1 MRRRRCDP
9 SARNSPAPGA
19 ERVAGLFLT
28 RGDTPDAKAI
38 AARAEAQFAAS
49 GLSQPTALS
58 LPGWQVRHWGYAK
71 GGPDTLLIEGE
82 DFAAIA
88 GTMTLDGVM
97 GREALSRLIAMLADG
112 RIDWQRVAGQFVALV
127 RSAGRSWLFTDFFAA
142 FQLFRSESDM
152 VLSTSLLAALEALPR
167 VRFDAQGVYEFAFNV
182 VPIGDDTVFEELKLL
197 GPGTLLELTEGGA
210 KAHPLA
216 KPLPDRT
223 DDRPPAERLA
233 IHRNLLTQAVADHV
247 RAFGNAIHCP
257 LSGGLDSR
265 LLLAAFRASG
275 ATPYVYVYGPAISE
289 DVQIARAIAAAEG
302 FAIEWID
309 KEAAP
314 LPPDAFADQVTAN
327 FAGFDA
333 LPTFGNIFDNGG
345 HLAAR
350 NHRHPPGGLAAS
362 GGCGEVYRDFF
373 YMADRPS
380 SADAVARTFF
390 ARFVASDATDAFDRH
405 AFVARI
411 AAKLGDAV
419 GSKDGRLSRTQV
431 EQLYPRIRCRSLF
444 GREISLESRLGAYFM
459 PFLDHRIAA
468 EALTLPMPLKQAGRF
483 ETALLNAIDPA
494 LARHLSTYGHD
505 FTAGP
510 NRAHRF
516 GEWATRIRPAWL
528 RQQSYA
534 LQRRRGAMG
543 DEHGGL
549 LSRDY
554 MGRVI
559 DLDFPAMRR
568 FFRVDAITDSAVW
581 RRVACLEY
589 LAGRLGERLVP

>member
-1 MRRRRCDP
+1 M
-9 SARNSPAPGA
+9 
-19 ERVAGLFLT
+19 AGLFLT
-28 RGDTPDAKAI
+28 HGRTPEAHAL

-49 GLSQPTALS
+49 GFGEPTALT

-71 GGPDTLLIEGE
+71 GGHDTLLVDGD

-88 GTMTLDGVM
+88 GTMTVDGHM
-97 GREALSRLIAMLADG
+97 GREALARLIAMLPDG
-112 RIDWQRVAGQFVALV
+112 AIDWQRVAGQFVALV
-127 RSAGRSWLFTDFFAA
+127 RSAGRTWLFTDFFAA
-142 FQLFRSESDM
+142 FQLFRSEDDA
-152 VLSTSLLAALEALPR
+152 VLSTSLLAALDALPR
-167 VRFDAQGVYEFAFNV
+167 LRFDAQGVYEFAFNV
-182 VPIGDDTVFEELKLL
+182 VPVGDDTVFEEQKLL
-197 GPGTLLELTEGGA
+197 GPGTLLELTGGGTR
-210 KAHPLA
+210 AHPLA

-223 DDRPPAERLA
+223 DSRPLAERLVT
-233 IHRNLLTQAVADHV
+233 HRDLLARTVEDHV
-247 RAFGNAIHCP
+247 RAFGDAIHCP

-265 LLLAAFRASG
+265 LLLGAFRASG
-275 ATPYVYVYGPAISE
+275 AAPHVYVYGPAASE
-289 DVQIARAIAAAEG
+289 DVRIARAIAAAEG
-302 FAIEWID
+302 FDIEWID

-314 LPPDAFADQVTAN
+314 LPPDAFAEQVAAN
-327 FAGFDA
+327 FVSFDA

-350 NHRHPPGGLAAS
+350 DHRHAPGGLAAS
-362 GGCGEVYRDFF
+362 GGCGEIYRDFF
-373 YMADRPS
+373 YMADRRS

-390 ARFVASDATDAFDRH
+390 ARFVASDATDAFDPH
-405 AFVARI
+405 EFVARI
-411 AAKLGDAV
+411 ATKLGEAAR
-419 GSKDGRLSRTQV
+419 SQDGRLSRTQV

-459 PFLDHRIAA
+459 PFLDHRIVA

-483 ETALLNAIDPA
+483 EGALLNAIDPA
-494 LARHLSTYGHD
+494 LARHPSTYGHS
-505 FTAGP
+505 FAESP

-516 GEWATRIRPAWL
+516 GEWTTRIRPTWL

-534 LQRRRGAMG
+534 LQRRRRAMG

-549 LSRDY
+549 LSPDY

-559 DLDFPAMRR
+559 DLEFPAMRR

-589 LAGRLGERLVP
+589 LAARLGSKLA

>member
-1 MRRRRCDP
+1 M
-9 SARNSPAPGA
+9 
-19 ERVAGLFLT
+19 AGLFLT
-28 RGDTPDAKAI
+28 RGRKPETQTI
-38 AARAEAQFAAS
+38 VARAEAQFAAS
-49 GLSQPTALS
+49 GLGQPTALT
-58 LPGWQVRHWGYAK
+58 LPGWQVRHWDYAK
-71 GGPDTLLIEGE
+71 GGPDTLLIDGD

-88 GTMTLDGVM
+88 GTMTVDGHM
-97 GREALSRLIAMLADG
+97 GHEALARLIAMLADG
-112 RIDWQRVAGQFVALV
+112 AIDWQRVAGQFVALV
-127 RSAGRSWLFTDFFAA
+127 RSAGRTWLFTDFFAA
-142 FQLFRSESDM
+142 FQLFRSEDDA
-152 VLSTSLLAALEALPR
+152 VLSTSLLAALDALPR

-197 GPGTLLELTEGGA
+197 APGTLLELTEGGA
-210 KAHPLA
+210 RAHPLA

-223 DDRPPAERLA
+223 DDRPLAKRLA
-233 IHRNLLTQAVADHV
+233 THRDLLARTVEDHV
-247 RAFGNAIHCP
+247 RAFGDAIHCP

-265 LLLAAFRASG
+265 LLLGAFRASG
-275 ATPYVYVYGPAISE
+275 AAPHVYVYGPAASE

-302 FAIEWID
+302 FAVEWID

-314 LPPDAFADQVTAN
+314 LSPDAFAEQVAEN

-390 ARFVASDATDAFDRH
+390 ARFVASDATDAFDPH
-405 AFVARI
+405 EFVSRI
-411 AAKLGDAV
+411 ATKLGDAA
-419 GSKDGRLSRTQV
+419 GSADGRLSRTRV

-459 PFLDHRIAA
+459 PFLDHRIVA
-468 EALTLPMPLKQAGRF
+468 EALKLPMPLKQAGRF
-483 ETALLNAIDPA
+483 EGALLNSIDPA
-494 LARHLSTYGHD
+494 LARHPSTYGHN
-505 FTAGP
+505 FAQPP
-510 NRAHRF
+510 NRAHRLA
-516 GEWATRIRPAWL
+516 EWTTRIRPTWL

-559 DLDFPAMRR
+559 DLEFPAMRR
-568 FFRVDAITDSAVW
+568 FFRVDAITDSSVW

-589 LAGRLGERLVP
+589 LAGWLGSKLA

>member
-1 MRRRRCDP
+1 M
-9 SARNSPAPGA
+9 
-19 ERVAGLFLT
+19 AGLFLT
-28 RGDTPDAKAI
+28 RGHTPEAQAI

-49 GLSQPTALS
+49 GFGPPTAPT

-71 GGPDTLLIEGE
+71 GGPDTLLIDGE

-88 GTMTLDGVM
+88 GTMTVDGLM
-97 GREALSRLIAMLADG
+97 GRAALARLIAMMAG
-112 RIDWQRVAGQFVALV
+112 GTINWQRIGGQFTALV
-127 RSAGRSWLFTDFFAA
+127 RSADRTWLFTDFFAA
-142 FQLFRSESDM
+142 FQLFRSEGDA
-152 VLSTSLLAALEALPR
+152 VLSTALLATLEALPR
-167 VRFDAQGVYEFAFNV
+167 IRFDAQGVYEFAFNV

-197 GPGTLLELTEGGA
+197 GPGTLLELTEGGTR
-210 KAHPLA
+210 AHPLA

-223 DDRPPAERLA
+223 DDHPLADRLA
-233 IHRNLLTQAVADHV
+233 THRDLLARTVEDHV

-265 LLLAAFRASG
+265 LLLGAFRASG
-275 ATPYVYVYGPAISE
+275 ATPHVYVYGPAASD

-314 LPPDAFADQVTAN
+314 LPPDAFADQVAAN

-350 NHRHPPGGLAAS
+350 DHRHPPGGLAAS

-390 ARFVASDATDAFDRH
+390 ARFLSSDTTDGFDAH
-405 AFVARI
+405 AFIARI
-411 AAKLGDAV
+411 AKKLGEAV
-419 GSKDGRLSRTQV
+419 GSADGRLSRTQV

-459 PFLDHRIAA
+459 PFLDHRIVA
-468 EALTLPMPLKQAGRF
+468 EALTLPMPLKRAGRF
-483 ETALLNAIDPA
+483 EGALLNAIDPV
-494 LARHLSTYGHD
+494 LASHPSTYGHS
-505 FTAGP
+505 FARP
-510 NRAHRF
+510 PSRAHRF
-516 GEWATRIRPAWL
+516 AEWSTRIRPVWL

-549 LSRDY
+549 LDAEY
-554 MGRVI
+554 MSRVI
-559 DLDFPAMRR
+559 DLEFPAMRQ
-568 FFRVDAITDSAVW
+568 FFHVDAITDSAVW

-589 LAGRLGERLVP
+589 LAGRLGGKIASP

>member
-1 MRRRRCDP
+1 
-9 SARNSPAPGA
+9 
-19 ERVAGLFLT
+19 VAGLFLT
-28 RGDTPDAKAI
+28 RGHTPQAQAI
-38 AARAEAQFAAS
+38 VARAEAQFAAS
-49 GLSQPTALS
+49 GLSHPTALA

-82 DFAAIA
+82 DFAAVA
-88 GTMTLDGVM
+88 GTMTVDGLM
-97 GREALSRLIAMLADG
+97 GREALARLITMMADG
-112 RIDWQRVAGQFVALV
+112 AIDWQRVAGQFVALV
-127 RSAGRSWLFTDFFAA
+127 RSAGRTWLFTDFFAA
-142 FQLFRSESDM
+142 FQLFRSEGDT
-152 VLSTSLLAALEALPR
+152 VLSTSMLAALDALPL

-182 VPIGDDTVFEELKLL
+182 VPIGDDTVFEKLKLL
-197 GPGTLLELTEGGA
+197 GSATLLELTEDGT

-223 DDRPPAERLA
+223 DDRPLTERMA
-233 IHRNLLTQAVADHV
+233 IHRDLLGATVDDHV

-265 LLLAAFRASG
+265 LLLGAFRASG
-275 ATPYVYVYGPAISE
+275 AAPHVYVYGPATSE
-289 DVQIARAIAAAEG
+289 DVRIARTIAAAEG

-314 LPPDAFADQVTAN
+314 LPPDAFAEQVAAN

-350 NHRHPPGGLAAS
+350 DHRHPAGGLAAS

-390 ARFVASDATDAFDRH
+390 ARFVASDATDAFDPH
-405 AFVARI
+405 GFVARI
-411 AAKLGDAV
+411 AAKLSEAAE
-419 GSKDGRLSRTQV
+419 SEDGRLTRTQV

-444 GREISLESRLGAYFM
+444 GREISLEARLGAYFM
-459 PFLDHRIAA
+459 PFLDHRIVA
-468 EALTLPMPLKQAGRF
+468 EALTLPMPMKQAGRF
-483 ETALLNAIDPA
+483 EGALLNAIDPA
-494 LARHLSTYGHD
+494 LARHPSTYGHD
-505 FTAGP
+505 FKAGP

-516 GEWATRIRPAWL
+516 AEWTTRIRPAWL

-534 LQRRRGAMG
+534 LQRRRGPMG

-549 LSRDY
+549 LDADY

-559 DLDFPAMRR
+559 DLEFPAMRR
-568 FFRVDAITDSAVW
+568 FFDVGAIADSAVW

-589 LAGRLGERLVP
+589 LAGRLGSKLG

>member
-1 MRRRRCDP
+1 M
-9 SARNSPAPGA
+9 
-19 ERVAGLFLT
+19 AGLFLT
-28 RGDTPDAKAI
+28 RGDTPNADAI
-38 AARAEAQFAAS
+38 VARAEAQFAAS
-49 GLSQPTALS
+49 GFGKATVLA

-71 GGPDTLLIEGE
+71 GGPDTLLIDGD

-88 GTMTLDGVM
+88 GTMTVDGHM
-97 GREALSRLIAMLADG
+97 GREALARLIAMLRDG
-112 RIDWQRVAGQFVALV
+112 TIDWQRVAGQFVALV
-127 RSAGRSWLFTDFFAA
+127 RSGGRTRLFTDFFAA
-142 FQLFRSESDM
+142 FQLFRSAGDG
-152 VLSTSLLAALEALPR
+152 VFSTSMLAALDALPR
-167 VRFDAQGVYEFAFNV
+167 VRFDAQAVYEFAFNV
-182 VPIGDDTVFEELKLL
+182 VPIGDDTVFDELKLL
-197 GPGTLLELTEGGA
+197 GPGTMLELTERGA
-210 KAHPLA
+210 VAHPLS
-216 KPLPDRT
+216 KPLPDCT
-223 DDRPPAERLA
+223 DDRPLSERLTA
-233 IHRNLLTQAVADHV
+233 HRDLLMRTVGDHV
-247 RAFGNAIHCP
+247 RAFGDAIHCP

-265 LLLAAFRASG
+265 LLLGAFRASG
-275 ATPYVYVYGPAISE
+275 ATPHVYVYGPATSE

-314 LPPDAFADQVTAN
+314 LPPDAFADQVAAN

-345 HLAAR
+345 HLTAR
-350 NHRHPPGGLAAS
+350 DHRHPAGGLAAS

-373 YMADRPS
+373 YMADRAT

-390 ARFVASDATDAFDRH
+390 ARFVASDATDLFDPD

-411 AAKLGDAV
+411 AAKLGDAA
-419 GSKDGRLSRTQV
+419 GGTGGRLSRTQV

-459 PFLDHRIAA
+459 PFLDHRIVA

-483 ETALLNAIDPA
+483 EGALLTAIDPA
-494 LARHLSTYGHD
+494 LARHPSTYGHD
-505 FTAGP
+505 FAEGP

-516 GEWATRIRPAWL
+516 GEWATRVRPTWL

-549 LSRDY
+549 LDAEY

-559 DLDFPAMRR
+559 DLEFPAMRR
-568 FFRVDAITDSAVW
+568 FFDVGAITDSAVW

-589 LAGRLGERLVP
+589 LAGRLGSRLS

>member
-1 MRRRRCDP
+1 
-9 SARNSPAPGA
+9 
-19 ERVAGLFLT
+19 VAGLFLT
-28 RGDTPDAKAI
+28 RGHTPQAQAI
-38 AARAEAQFAAS
+38 VARAEAQFAAS
-49 GLSQPTALS
+49 GLSHPTALA

-82 DFAAIA
+82 DFAAVA
-88 GTMTLDGVM
+88 GTMTVDGLM
-97 GREALSRLIAMLADG
+97 GREALARLITMMADG
-112 RIDWQRVAGQFVALV
+112 AIDWQRVAGQFVALV
-127 RSAGRSWLFTDFFAA
+127 RSAGRTWLFTDFFAA
-142 FQLFRSESDM
+142 FQLFRSEGDT
-152 VLSTSLLAALEALPR
+152 VLSTSMLAALDALPL

-182 VPIGDDTVFEELKLL
+182 VPIGDDTVFEKLKLL
-197 GPGTLLELTEGGA
+197 GSATLLELTEDGT

-223 DDRPPAERLA
+223 DDRPLTERMA
-233 IHRNLLTQAVADHV
+233 IHRDLLGATVDDHV

-265 LLLAAFRASG
+265 LLLGAFRASG
-275 ATPYVYVYGPAISE
+275 AAPHVYVYGPATSE
-289 DVQIARAIAAAEG
+289 DVRIARTIAAAEG

-314 LPPDAFADQVTAN
+314 LPPDAFAEQVAAN

-350 NHRHPPGGLAAS
+350 DHRHPAGGLAAS

-390 ARFVASDATDAFDRH
+390 ARFVASDATDAFDPH
-405 AFVARI
+405 GFVARI
-411 AAKLGDAV
+411 AAKLSEAAE
-419 GSKDGRLSRTQV
+419 SEDGRLTRTQV

-444 GREISLESRLGAYFM
+444 GREISLEARLGAYFM
-459 PFLDHRIAA
+459 PFLDHRIVA
-468 EALTLPMPLKQAGRF
+468 EALTLPMPMKQAGRF
-483 ETALLNAIDPA
+483 EGALLNAIDPA
-494 LARHLSTYGHD
+494 LARHPSTYGHD

-516 GEWATRIRPAWL
+516 AEWTTRIRPAWL

-534 LQRRRGAMG
+534 IQRRRGAMG

-549 LSRDY
+549 LDADY

-559 DLDFPAMRR
+559 DLEFPAMRR
-568 FFRVDAITDSAVW
+568 FFDVGAIADSAVW

-589 LAGRLGERLVP
+589 LAGRLGSKLG

>member
-1 MRRRRCDP
+1 M
-9 SARNSPAPGA
+9 
-19 ERVAGLFLT
+19 AGLFLA
-28 RGDTPDAKAI
+28 RGDTPEAQAI
-38 AARAEAQFAAS
+38 VARAEAQFAAS
-49 GLSQPTALS
+49 GFGSPTALT

-71 GGPDTLLIEGE
+71 RGPDTLLVGGD

-88 GTMTLDGVM
+88 GTMSVDGHM
-97 GREALSRLIAMLADG
+97 GREALARLIAMLATG
-112 RIDWQRVAGQFVALV
+112 AIDWQRVAGQFVALV
-127 RSAGRSWLFTDFFAA
+127 RSAGRTWLFTDFFAA
-142 FQLFRSESDM
+142 FQLFRSEGDTA
-152 VLSTSLLAALEALPR
+152 LSTSLLAALDALPR

-197 GPGTLLELTEGGA
+197 GPGTLLELTADGTQ
-210 KAHPLA
+210 AHPLA

-223 DDRPPAERLA
+223 DDRPLAERLA
-233 IHRNLLTQAVADHV
+233 IHRELLTRTVEDHV
-247 RAFGNAIHCP
+247 RAFGDAIHCP

-265 LLLAAFRASG
+265 LLLGAFRASG
-275 ATPYVYVYGPAISE
+275 ATPHVYVYGPATSE
-289 DVQIARAIAAAEG
+289 DVKIARAIAGAEG
-302 FAIEWID
+302 FDIEWID

-314 LPPDAFADQVTAN
+314 LAPDAFAEHVAAN

-350 NHRHPPGGLAAS
+350 DHRHPAGGLAAS

-373 YMADRPS
+373 YMADRAS

-390 ARFVASDATDAFDRH
+390 ARFVASDATHAFDPK

-411 AAKLGDAV
+411 AAKLGDAA
-419 GSKDGRLSRTQV
+419 SSADGRLSRTQV
-431 EQLYPRIRCRSLF
+431 DQLYPRIRCRSLF

-459 PFLDHRIAA
+459 PFLDHRIVA

-483 ETALLNAIDPA
+483 EGALLNVIDPA
-494 LARHLSTYGHD
+494 LARHPSTYGHS
-505 FTAGP
+505 FVEGP

-516 GEWATRIRPAWL
+516 GEWATRIRPTWL
-528 RQQSYA
+528 RQRSYA

-559 DLDFPAMRR
+559 DLEFPAMRR

-589 LAGRLGERLVP
+589 LAGRLGSKLA

>member
-1 MRRRRCDP
+1 M
-9 SARNSPAPGA
+9 
-19 ERVAGLFLT
+19 AGLVLT
-28 RGDTPDAKAI
+28 RSVAPDAEAI
-38 AARAEAQFAAS
+38 VAAAEARFAAS
-49 GLSQPTALS
+49 GFDRPTALS
-58 LPGWQVRHWGYAK
+58 LPGWEVRHWAYAN
-71 GGPDTLLIEGE
+71 GGPDTLLVDGD

-88 GTMTLDGVM
+88 GTMTVDGHM
-97 GREALSRLIAMLADG
+97 GREALARLIAMLADG
-112 RIDWQRVAGQFVALV
+112 AIDWQRVAGQFVALV

-142 FQLFRSESDM
+142 FQLFRSEGDH
-152 VLSTSLLAALEALPR
+152 VLSTSLLAALDALPR
-167 VRFDAQGVYEFAFNV
+167 VRFDPQGVYEFAFNV
-182 VPIGDDTVFEELKLL
+182 VPVGDDTVFEELKLL
-197 GPGTLLELTEGGA
+197 GPGTMIELDQGGA
-210 KAHPLA
+210 TPHALD
-216 KPLPDRT
+216 KPLPDRI
-223 DDRPPAERLA
+223 DDRPLAERLA
-233 IHRNLLTQAVADHV
+233 AHRDLLMRAVDDHV
-247 RAFGNAIHCP
+247 RAFGDAIHCP

-265 LLLAAFRASG
+265 LLLGAFRAGG
-275 ATPYVYVYGPAISE
+275 ARPHVYVYGPASSE

-302 FAIEWID
+302 FQIEWID

-314 LPPDAFADQVTAN
+314 LPPDAFADQVEAN

-350 NHRHPPGGLAAS
+350 EHRHPAGGLATS

-373 YMADRPS
+373 YMADR
-380 SADAVARTFF
+380 ATTAKAVARTFF
-390 ARFVASDATDAFDRH
+390 ARFVASDATDVFEPA

-411 AAKLGDAV
+411 ATKLGEAAGGD
-419 GSKDGRLSRTQV
+419 DGRLSRTQV

-459 PFLDHRIAA
+459 PFLDHRIVA
-468 EALTLPMPLKQAGRF
+468 EALTLPMPMKQAGRF
-483 ETALLNAIDPA
+483 EGVLLNAIDPA
-494 LARHLSTYGHD
+494 LARHPSTYGHS
-505 FTAGP
+505 FAAGP

-516 GEWATRIRPAWL
+516 AEWTTRIRPTWL

-549 LSRDY
+549 LDADH

-559 DLDFPAMRR
+559 DLEFPAMRR
-568 FFRVDAITDSAVW
+568 FFDVDAISDSAVW

-589 LAGRLGERLVP
+589 LAGRLGSKLTQP

>member
-1 MRRRRCDP
+1 M
-9 SARNSPAPGA
+9 
-19 ERVAGLFLT
+19 AGLFLT
-28 RGDTPDAKAI
+28 RGRTPEAHAI
-38 AARAEAQFAAS
+38 AAQAEAQFAAS
-49 GLSQPTALS
+49 GFGEPTALT

-71 GGPDTLLIEGE
+71 GGHDTLLVDGD

-88 GTMTLDGVM
+88 GTMTVDGHM
-97 GREALSRLIAMLADG
+97 GREALAQLIAMLADG
-112 RIDWQRVAGQFVALV
+112 AIDWQRVAGQFVALV
-127 RSAGRSWLFTDFFAA
+127 CSAGRTWLFTDFFAA
-142 FQLFRSESDM
+142 FQLFRKEDDA
-152 VLSTSLLAALEALPR
+152 VLSTSLLAALDALPR
-167 VRFDAQGVYEFAFNV
+167 LRFDAQGVYEFAFNV
-182 VPIGDDTVFEELKLL
+182 VPVGDDTVFEELKLL
-197 GPGTLLELTEGGA
+197 GPGTLLELTEGGTR
-210 KAHPLA
+210 AHPLA

-223 DDRPPAERLA
+223 DSRPLAERLVT
-233 IHRNLLTQAVADHV
+233 HRDLLARTVEDHV
-247 RAFGNAIHCP
+247 RAFGDAIHCP

-265 LLLAAFRASG
+265 LLLGAFRASG
-275 ATPYVYVYGPAISE
+275 ATPHVYVYGPATSE

-314 LPPDAFADQVTAN
+314 LPPDAFAEQVAAN

-350 NHRHPPGGLAAS
+350 DHRHPAGGLAAS

-390 ARFVASDATDAFDRH
+390 ARFIVSDATDAFDPQ

-411 AAKLGDAV
+411 ATKLGEAA
-419 GSKDGRLSRTQV
+419 GSEDGRLSRTQV

-459 PFLDHRIAA
+459 PFLDHRIVA

-483 ETALLNAIDPA
+483 EGALLNSIDPA
-494 LARHLSTYGHD
+494 LARHPSTYGHS
-505 FTAGP
+505 FAEGP
-510 NRAHRF
+510 NRAHRLA
-516 GEWATRIRPAWL
+516 EWTTRIRPAWL
-528 RQQSYA
+528 RQQSYT

-554 MGRVI
+554 MGRVV
-559 DLDFPAMRR
+559 DLEFPAMRR

-589 LAGRLGERLVP
+589 LAGQLGTKLS